1 MSVSSTAPKGTMT
14 GSIDFP
20 DTDTPLRD
28 DVRTLGAMLGEL
40 LVDLEGRPLFDSVES
55 IRRTARSRRL
65 GDRTAAG
72 RLATFLDD
80 NDAAHVRRVVRAFG
94 AYFGLINM
102 AERVHRIRR
111 RRDYE
116 KDERPQP
123 GGVRA
128 ILTELADKGFTRDR
142 LIEAL
147 SKMRIEPV
155 FTAHPSEAI
164 RRTLLRKEQRIAYA
178 LVDRF
183 DRECMTPREDRA
195 ALGRIRGEVASSW
208 ATSEHGG
215 RPTVHDE
222 VEHVAFYMVAVIY
235 RAVPAFFEEL
245 EDAMR
250 DLWPEHEPW
259 RAPAGLLR
267 FGSWVGGDMDGNPNV
282 GAETFEATLR
292 RQRKL
297 VLDRYAEELHALSDH
312 LSQSVEHVPVPE
324 AIIDLVARYRE
335 LLPEAAKDLP
345 GRYDDMPYRN
355 LSLLMAARIEATQ
368 TGAEGGYGKADEFL
382 ADVVLMEETLR
393 EFASQAGAY
402 RVRRLRRRAETF
414 GFHLATLDIRQD
426 SLVHRKAVGDLL
438 GKGDFVDLDATER
451 TKLILDALKGEVQV
465 PEDRGEELR
474 KTLAVLEA
482 VGRAQAS
489 YAEHAVGP
497 YIISM
502 ARGPDDTLAV
512 QLLAKA
518 AGLQKHDGTI
528 PLDIAPLFET
538 ADDLHG
544 ARATME
550 TLYAEPV
557 YREHLKSRGDQQMV
571 MVGYSDSG
579 KDAGIMAARWA
590 LQQGQAELVKACEAA
605 GVGLTVFHGR
615 GGTIS
620 RGGTKTREAVLA
632 APAGSVGGRL
642 RMTEQGEIIHAR
654 YGLRGIALRSL
665 ELATGAVLQRTAG
678 SVPRDLLEPSDA
690 QAELMTVMAKQSR
703 KAYRSLVEDGRFLSY
718 FRTATPIDV
727 IERMAIGSRP
737 SKRRKQAGLEDLRAI
752 PWVFAWNQS
761 RHIVPGWF
769 GVGSGL
775 DAAIEHTS
783 LGDVRELAHR
793 WPFFDTLLADV
804 EMVLAKADL
813 GIARSYAS
821 LADDESRGIFDVIE
835 AEFHR
840 TRERILEVREAEH
853 LLEREQSLYR
863 ALRLRNP
870 YIDPMSFAQVEL
882 LRVWRADGCPDEGDR
897 LDALFSTV
905 KGIARGLQNTG

>member
-1 MSVSSTAPKGTMT
+1 MGQP
-14 GSIDFP
+14 IDFP
-20 DTDTPLRD
+20 ATDTPLRD

-55 IRRTARSRRL
+55 IRRTARARRL
-65 GDRTAAG
+65 GDRTAAD
-72 RLATFLDD
+72 RLAAFLHR
-80 NDAAHVRRVVRAFG
+80 NEASHVRTVVRAFG

-111 RRDYE
+111 RRDFE
-116 KDERPQP
+116 RDETPQP

-128 ILTELADKGFTRDR
+128 ILTELADKGFTHER
-142 LIEAL
+142 LTEAL
-147 SKMRIEPV
+147 AKMRIEPV

-183 DRECMTPREDRA
+183 DRACMTPREDRA

-222 VEHVAFYMVAVIY
+222 VEHVAFYLVAVIY

-245 EDAMR
+245 EDAMH
-250 DLWPEHEPW
+250 DLWPNQPW
-259 RAPAGLLR
+259 RAPSGLLR

-297 VLDRYAEELHALSDH
+297 VLDRYAEELRALADH
-312 LSQSVEHVPVPE
+312 LSQSVQQVSVDP
-324 AIIDLVARYRE
+324 AITDLVARYRE
-335 LLPEAAKDLP
+335 LLPEAAASLSE
-345 GRYDDMPYRN
+345 RYHDMPYQN

-368 TGAEGGYGKADEFL
+368 VGAEGGYAKASDFL
-382 ADVVLMEETLR
+382 DDVVTIEETLQTISA
-393 EFASQAGAY
+393 EAGAY

-426 SLVHRKAVGDLL
+426 SLVHRQAVGDLL
-438 GKGDFVDLDATER
+438 GHADFVDLDAAER
-451 TKLILDALKGEVQV
+451 TRLILEALEGDVAKPTNPGEA
-465 PEDRGEELR
+465 LA

-482 VGRAQAS
+482 VGRAQQS
-489 YAEHAVGP
+489 YSEHAVGP

-502 ARGPDDTLAV
+502 ARGADDTLAV
-512 QLLAKA
+512 LLLAKA
-518 AGLQKHDGTI
+518 AGLAKPDGTI

-544 ARATME
+544 ARATMT
-550 TLYAEPV
+550 TLYEEPL
-557 YREHLKSRGDQQMV
+557 YRAHLKARGDQQMV
-571 MVGYSDSG
+571 MVGYSDSN

-590 LQQGQAELVKACEAA
+590 LQQGQAALVEVCEAA

-665 ELATGAVLQRTAG
+665 ELATGAVLQRTSG
-678 SVPRDLLEPSDA
+678 SVPRDLLEPNDA
-690 QAELMTVMAKQSR
+690 QAALMTTMSSASR
-703 KAYRSLVEDGRFLSY
+703 KAYRALVEDPRFLQY
-718 FRTATPIDV
+718 FRSATPIDV

-737 SKRRKQAGLEDLRAI
+737 SKRREQAGLNDLRAI

-761 RHIVPGWF
+761 RHIMPGWF

-775 DAAIEHTS
+775 QAAIDQTS
-783 LGDVRELAHR
+783 LEDVQRLATE

-804 EMVLAKADL
+804 EMVLAKTDL
-813 GIARSYAS
+813 EIAESYAG
-821 LADDESRGIFDVIE
+821 LADETSRGVFDLI
-835 AEFHR
+835 AEEHHR
-840 TRERILEVREAEH
+840 TRSLILEVRGADH
-853 LLEREQSLYR
+853 LLEREEGLYR
-863 ALRLRNP
+863 TLRLRNP

-882 LRVWRADGCPDEGDR
+882 LRAWRAEGRPEGDR

>member
-1 MSVSSTAPKGTMT
+1 MCVPFSAPKGLM
-14 GSIDFP
+14 SPQAIDFP
-20 DTDTPLRD
+20 ASDTPLRD

-55 IRRTARSRRL
+55 IRRTARARRL

-80 NDAAHVRRVVRAFG
+80 NDAAHVRTVVRAFG

-116 KDERPQP
+116 KDETPQP

-128 ILTELADKGFTRDR
+128 ILSELADRGFTHER
-142 LIEAL
+142 LIDAL
-147 SKMRIEPV
+147 AKMRIEPV

-183 DRECMTPREDRA
+183 DLDSLTPREDRA
-195 ALGRIRGEVASSW
+195 ALGRIRGEIASSW

-222 VEHVAFYMVAVIY
+222 VEHVAFYLVAVIY

-245 EDAMR
+245 EDAMAE
-250 DLWPEHEPW
+250 LWPDHEPW

-297 VLDRYAEELHALSDH
+297 VLDRYAEELRALSDH
-312 LSQSVEHVPVPE
+312 LSQSVELIPVAP
-324 AIIDLVARYRE
+324 AITELEARYRE
-335 LLPEAAKDLP
+335 LLPEAAAGLSE
-345 GRYDDMPYRN
+345 RYGDMVYQN

-368 TGAEGGYGKADEFL
+368 EGAEGAYAQASAFL
-382 ADVVLMEETLR
+382 DDVVLVEETLR
-393 EFASQAGAY
+393 EVSPEAAY

-426 SLVHRKAVGDLL
+426 SLVHRKAVGDML
-438 GKGDFVDLDATER
+438 GREDFADLDGTER
-451 TKLILDALKGEVQV
+451 TKLILDALKSEVQV
-465 PEDRGEELR
+465 PKEPGEELV
-474 KTLAVLEA
+474 KTLAVLKA
-482 VGRAQAS
+482 VSRAQAS

-518 AGLQKHDGTI
+518 AGLEKEDGTI

-550 TLYAEPV
+550 TLYAEPI

-590 LQQGQAELVKACEAA
+590 LQTGQAELVKACEAA

-665 ELATGAVLQRTAG
+665 ELATGAVLQRTSG
-678 SVPRDLLEPSDA
+678 SVPRDRLEPSDA
-690 QAELMTVMAKQSR
+690 QAQLMTTMARASR
-703 KAYRSLVEDGRFLSY
+703 KAYHALTRDARFLSY

-775 DAAIEHTS
+775 EAAIDFAS
-783 LGDVRELAHR
+783 LDDVRELAER
-793 WPFFDTLLADV
+793 WPFMDTLLADV

-813 GIARSYAS
+813 GIAKSYAS
-821 LADDESRGIFDVIE
+821 LADDESRGIFDLIE
-835 AEFHR
+835 EEFHR
-840 TRERILEVREAEH
+840 TRDLILSVRQAEH

-882 LRVWRADGCPDEGDR
+882 LRAWRADGCPEGDR